1 MKSKSVSVNVT
12 ANGLAANQAQQTA
25 NQAQKMASANI
36 DKLSAETEAR
46 LAREEANA
54 QIIKE
59 LNDAQSDFESNL
71 AWTKSQIYE
80 GQHQNDSAVNSLKSD
95 MEATWNS
102 MTSTKD
108 SLYNSAS
115 TATSEVDKRLESLK
129 AQNSKS
135 LSDLQSSADSLH
147 ARANSLYSNA
157 DSTRRS
163 LMTAT
168 SELENSLDSVRGSMS
183 VVDVDLRNE
192 ITSTKSDL
200 ASKASS
206 LASATSEVQDDLTK
220 TRTSLGQADTDLKN
234 GLAKANTDITSARN
248 DLASVRDSLAAND
261 EDIQNDL
268 AKATADIAGTKND
281 LASQAASLATASS
294 ELGSGMDQAYASLH
308 AADDSLRTATS
319 EIKQQTGKISGS
331 LSTADSMIMFNS
343 NTIAEVK
350 RTANLIEAD
359 LTNTKGDVASVQVQ
373 ANGLQSQITDNKNN
387 ISSVKQTADGLEQTV
402 KHGSR
407 NLIKTAMELN
417 LDNGNEKVGDY
428 VVGLVN
434 AGNGVW
440 HEDDTQAMLS
450 VLPPELNGQK
460 LTVSFDVL
468 TNDASQLGNMYVNI
482 GLFDGQG
489 NRQTELD
496 NVPFANITAKQ
507 WTRFSHTFD
516 IPQDWTSAVIVDHN
530 GKEIDDHT
538 GTQFTA
544 TLGLFYYSVQFKNAS
559 SVPYKIKCA
568 QAEFGPNATAFV
580 APDSSISKLIQTA
593 QELTSSLADSN
604 GNISQ
609 LQQTAK
615 QISAQVADNAGNI
628 SQLQQTAD
636 GLGTQIANTNGDVS
650 ALRQTANTLQSSIAD
665 NKNDISSVR
674 QTANQLSTTLSNQAG
689 DLSNLKQTA
698 NSLQSQI
705 SNANGDISNVKQTA
719 NDLRSQVTDNK
730 NNISSVKQTAT
741 NLTSQMQDAN
751 NDISQLQQTA
761 NGLSTTVK
769 SGSRNLVKTAME
781 LKLENTDED
790 SNGYVVGLVNAG
802 NGGWHEDDTQA
813 PLSVPVPGL
822 NGQQVTVSFDLLTK
836 DASQLSGM
844 AVNLG
849 LFNGQGTRLTE
860 MDNIP
865 FTGQGVK
872 VNEWSRFATTFN
884 VPSDWTSANLVDHT
898 STAITDH
905 SGTVISAELGSLYYS
920 VQFKNK
926 SSIGYKVKRVQAEFG
941 PNATAFAVPDS
952 SISQLIQTSKELK
965 SLIADNDGD
974 ISQLQQTAKSLQSQ
988 IADSNGN
995 ISALQQTAGEIKQSV
1010 KDNQN
1015 NISSVSQK
1023 ADSIN
1028 ASLTNTRGDVTALQA
1043 TAKGLTSWVSDAE
1056 GNISSLQQTAN
1067 GLSNDVKDAKGNISS
1082 LQQTAKS
1089 YGTRIADAE
1098 GNVSTLKQTATG
1110 LQSSIADNKNNI
1122 SSVKQKADSLQTQL
1136 SNANGDISSLKQTAT
1151 GLQSQVTDNKNNIS
1165 SVKQTATKL
1174 SSDMK
1179 DAKGNISSLQ
1189 QTATG
1194 LSTTVKSGSRNLIKT
1209 AMELKL
1215 ENKDESVGDY
1225 VVGLVNPGNGSWHE
1239 DDTFAPLSVSVPDLN
1254 GQKLT
1259 VGFDLLVN
1267 DTAQLGGMYAN
1278 LGLFNGQGARITEL
1292 TNTSFAGRGAV
1303 AKQWKRISMAFDV
1316 PEDWTSPKITTHSG
1330 VEIADHTGETISAT
1344 LGALYYGVQF
1354 KNTSSIGYKIK
1365 RAQAEIGPNATAFV
1379 APDFSISKLI
1389 QTSKELSSQ
1398 IADSDGDISQL
1409 RQMANLLQMQ
1419 VADNRG
1425 NISDVEQTAAGINS
1439 TVRNQ
1444 ANSVSQLQQKA
1455 DSLQSQITDTSGNVS
1470 KLTQTANGL
1479 QSEVKDASRNISSLQ
1494 QTAKQ
1499 LDSDMKDAK
1508 GNISNLQQT
1517 ATQLSSDMKDA
1528 KNNVSSLQQTATSYG
1543 TRLSNAEDDVSTLQQ
1558 TATTLQTQ
1566 ITDNKNHASTIEQK
1580 ADGISARVSG
1590 IENNKVVGSLLK
1602 LTDTEAGLG
1611 SYVNGKLIAGINT
1624 NKNGDVLI
1632 DGDNVHIHGS
1642 THIDNGA
1649 INAEKITVHNQMD
1662 NGEDQNLAI
1671 AWGKLSSIIG
1681 GKDDNGNT
1689 LWGSINQTKDKFSSY
1704 YTKQESDS
1712 KNSTLQ
1718 ASLIKQTS
1726 DNIVMAVSDAQ
1737 KFHVYTLSASSQ
1749 WDFNHTKSIHE
1760 NWFVKGDS
1768 TTNYFHN
1775 GPNGVTPWVYVTSR
1789 GSADGTRFVTTVWK
1803 DNDPTQYQRTWTGDH
1818 WTPWV
1823 IIPNTSNMVS
1833 AINMSPDGIK
1843 IDGKYLELNSNTT
1856 VNGDFTVR
1864 GRNIELNG
1872 DTKVTGRLD
1881 LIQDGSRSIAQGPNY
1896 HNPWNWNNAH
1906 IYFDNYLQLLAE
1918 DCNAWYTNTKTSL
1931 SDGNAPF
1938 YSITTLT
1945 PGYLK
1950 FTTYKNKVNIDS
1962 QFSRSYL
1969 DSGRLETPEIYTD
1982 KFVITG
1988 HHIRVRDNQFLM
2000 VTNKN
2005 GTNFDDN
2012 GSVGFQVYGGIVL
2025 GKQTIGS
2032 PTKDIYFQ
2040 QGNIDGV
2047 LNQHYSDA
2055 PKVTLHAQNVV
2066 SQTANKVSSRLSVK
2080 TAITKVTYDRALMA
2094 VQNTD
2099 MYDYKYIG
2107 DDSNQHY
2114 VSGIID
2120 DVHSTPEYNMDTML
2134 INKERTARIDA
2145 NLLGYHHV
2153 VIQKLLERLAELEK
2167 KVK

>member
-59 LNDAQSDFESNL
+59 LNEAQSDFESNL
-71 AWTKSQIYE
+71 AWTKSQIE
-80 GQHQNDSAVNSLKSD
+80 INSHQNDSAVNSLKSD
-95 MEATWNS
+95 METTWNS
-102 MTSTKD
+102 MASTES

-115 TATSEVDKRLESLK
+115 AATSEVDKRLESLK

-147 ARANSLYSNA
+147 ARADSLYSDA

-200 ASKASS
+200 AIKASS

-234 GLAKANTDITSARN
+234 GLAKASTDITSARN

-281 LASQAASLATASS
+281 LASQAAALATASS
-294 ELGSGMDQAYASLH
+294 DLGSGMDQADASLH
-308 AADDSLRTATS
+308 AAEDSLQTATS

-343 NTIAEVK
+343 NAIAEVK
-350 RTANLIEAD
+350 RTANSIEAD
-359 LTNTKGDVASVQVQ
+359 LTNTKGDVVSVQVQ

-468 TNDASQLGNMYVNI
+468 TNDASQLGNMYVNL

-516 IPQDWTSAVIVDHN
+516 IPQDWTSAIIVDHN

-593 QELTSSLADSN
+593 QELNSSLADSN

-615 QISAQVADNAGNI
+615 QISARVADNAGNI

-730 NNISSVKQTAT
+730 NNISSVQQTAT

-751 NDISQLQQTA
+751 NDISQLKQTA

-781 LKLENTDED
+781 LKLENKDESIED
-790 SNGYVVGLVNAG
+790 YVVGLVNAG

-822 NGQQVTVSFDLLTK
+822 NGQQITVSFDLLTK
-836 DASQLSGM
+836 DISQLSGM
-844 AVNLG
+844 CVNLG

-872 VNEWSRFATTFN
+872 ASEWSRFATTFN

-905 SGTVISAELGSLYYS
+905 SGTVISTELGSLYYS
-920 VQFKNK
+920 IQFKNK
-926 SSIGYKVKRVQAEFG
+926 SSISYKVKRVQAEIG
-941 PNATAFAVPDS
+941 PNATAFVAPDF

-965 SLIADNDGD
+965 SLISDNDGD
-974 ISQLQQTAKSLQSQ
+974 ISQLRQMASLLQMQ
-988 IADSNGN
+988 VADSRGN
-995 ISALQQTAGEIKQSV
+995 ISSLEQTAGEIKQSV

-1023 ADSIN
+1023 ADLIN
-1028 ASLTNTRGDVTALQA
+1028 TSLTNTRGDVTALQA
-1043 TAKGLTSWVSDAE
+1043 TAKGLTSRVSDVE
-1056 GNISSLQQTAN
+1056 GNVSSLQHTAN
-1067 GLSNDVKDAKGNISS
+1067 GLSDDVKDAKGNISS
-1082 LQQTAKS
+1082 LQQTAKD
-1089 YGTRIADAE
+1089 YGTRITNAE
-1098 GNVSTLKQTATG
+1098 GNVSTLQQTATD
-1110 LQSSIADNKNNI
+1110 LKSSIADNKNNI
-1122 SSVKQKADSLQTQL
+1122 SSVKQTAASLQTQL
-1136 SNANGDISSLKQTAT
+1136 GNANGDISGLKQTAT
-1151 GLQSQVTDNKNNIS
+1151 DLRSQVTDNKNNI
-1165 SVKQTATKL
+1165 T
-1174 SSDMK
+1174 
-1179 DAKGNISSLQ
+1179 SLQ

-1215 ENKDESVGDY
+1215 ENKDETVGDY
-1225 VVGLVNPGNGSWHE
+1225 VVGLVNPGYGNWHE
-1239 DDTFAPLSVSVPDLN
+1239 DDTQAPLSVSVPDLN

-1278 LGLFNGQGARITEL
+1278 LGLFNGQGTRITEL

-1354 KNTSSIGYKIK
+1354 KNTSSISYKIK
-1365 RAQAEIGPNATAFV
+1365 QAQAEIGPNATAFV

-1398 IADSDGDISQL
+1398 IADSDGNLSQL
-1409 RQMANLLQMQ
+1409 RQMASSLQMQ
-1419 VADNRG
+1419 VADNKG
-1425 NISDVEQTAAGINS
+1425 NISNVEETANGLNV

-1444 ANSVSQLQQKA
+1444 ANSVSQLQDKA
-1455 DSLQSQITDTSGNVS
+1455 DSLQLQIADANNNVS
-1470 KLTQTANGL
+1470 NLQLTANGL
-1479 QSEVKDASRNISSLQ
+1479 QHDVKNAKGDISHLQDTATQLSSDMTDANGNISHLQ
-1494 QTAKQ
+1494 KTATQ

-1508 GNISNLQQT
+1508 SNI
-1517 ATQLSSDMKDA
+1517 
-1528 KNNVSSLQQTATSYG
+1528 SSLQQTAGQFSIDMT
-1543 TRLSNAEDDVSTLQQ
+1543 NAKNDISTFKL
-1558 TATTLQTQ
+1558 TADSLQTQ
-1566 ITDNKNHASTIEQK
+1566 ITDNKNHAATIESK

-1590 IENNKVVGSLLK
+1590 IENNKAVRSLLK
-1602 LTDTEAGLG
+1602 LTDNEAGLG
-1611 SYVNGKLIAGINT
+1611 SFVNGKLIAGINT
-1624 NKNGDVLI
+1624 NADGGVTI
-1632 DGDNVHIHGS
+1632 DGKLIHISGY
-1642 THIDNGA
+1642 TQIDNGA
-1649 INAEKITVHNQMD
+1649 INAEKITVYNQMD
-1662 NGEDQNLAI
+1662 NGQEQNLAI
-1671 AWGKLSSIIG
+1671 AWGKLSSMIG

-1689 LWGSINQTKDKFSSY
+1689 LWGAVNQSKEKFSSY
-1704 YTKQESDS
+1704 YTKQEADS
-1712 KNSTLQ
+1712 KNSALQ
-1718 ASLIKQTS
+1718 VSLIKQTP
-1726 DNIVMAVSDAQ
+1726 DNIVMAVNDAQ
-1737 KFHVYTLSASSQ
+1737 KFPVYTLSASSQ
-1749 WDFNHTKSIHE
+1749 WDFNYTKSIHE
-1760 NWFVKGDS
+1760 NWFVKGDP

-1775 GPNGVTPWVYVTSR
+1775 GPDGVTPWVYVTSR

-1818 WTPWV
+1818 WTDWV
-1823 IIPNTSNMVS
+1823 TIPNTSNMIS

-1881 LIQDGSRSIAQGPNY
+1881 LMQESANSVAQGAAY

-1918 DCNAWYTNTKTSL
+1918 DCNAWYTDTKTSL
-1931 SDGNAPF
+1931 SHWNAPF

-1950 FTTYKNKVNIDS
+1950 FTTYNHKINITDENFDG
-1962 QFSRSYL
+1962 QISRSYL
-1969 DSGRLETPEIYTD
+1969 DSGRLETPEVYTD

-2000 VTNKN
+2000 VTNKA
-2005 GTNFDDN
+2005 GTNFDNN
-2012 GSVGFQVYGGIVL
+2012 GSVGFQVWGGIVL
-2025 GKQTIGS
+2025 GENTIGAPS
-2032 PTKDIYFQ
+2032 GNLYFQ
-2040 QGNIDGV
+2040 RGNVDAILD
-2047 LNQHYSDA
+2047 QKYSDA
-2055 PKVTLHAQNVV
+2055 PKLTLHAQRLI
-2066 SQTANKVSSRLSVK
+2066 SQTANTVSSRLSVK

-2120 DVHSTPEYNMDTML
+2120 DVHPTPEYNMDTML
-2134 INKERTARIDA
+2134 INQERTARIDA

-2153 VIQKLLERLAELEK
+2153 VIQKLLERVAELEK

>member
-12 ANGLAANQAQQTA
+12 ANGLAANNAQKAA
-25 NQAQKMASANI
+25 NQAVEKLNHESSARTAYQIAN
-36 DKLSAETEAR
+36 DETLS
-46 LAREEANA
+46 
-54 QIIKE
+54 E
-59 LNDAQSDFESNL
+59 LNQAQSDFESNL
-71 AWTKSQIYE
+71 AWTKSQIE
-80 GQHQNDSAVNSLKSD
+80 INSHQNDSAVNSLKSG
-95 MEATWNS
+95 MESTWDS
-102 MTSTKD
+102 MSSTEQ

-115 TATSEVDKRLESLK
+115 TATSEVDKRLGH
-129 AQNSKS
+129 S

-147 ARANSLYSNA
+147 ARADSLYSDA

-183 VVDVDLRNE
+183 VVNVELRNE

-206 LASATSEVQDDLTK
+206 LASATSEVQDNLTK
-220 TRTSLGQADTDLKN
+220 TRTSLAEADTDLKN
-234 GLAKANTDITSARN
+234 GLTKANNNIASTQN
-248 DLASVRDSLAAND
+248 DLVSVRDSLTAND

-268 AKATADIAGTKND
+268 VKATADIAGTKND
-281 LASQAASLATASS
+281 LASQAASLALASS
-294 ELGSGMDQAYASLH
+294 ELGRGMDQAYASLH

-319 EIKQQTGKISGS
+319 EIERQTGQISGS
-331 LSTADSMIMFNS
+331 LSTADSMIIFNS
-343 NTIAEVK
+343 NAIAEVK
-350 RTANLIEAD
+350 RTANSIEAD
-359 LTNTKGDVASVQVQ
+359 LTNTKGNVASVQAKADSLQ
-373 ANGLQSQITDNKNN
+373 AQVTDNTNN
-387 ISSVKQTADGLEQTV
+387 ISSVKETARGLEQTV

-407 NLIKTAMELN
+407 NLIKTAMELS
-417 LDNGNEKVGDY
+417 LENGDERAEDH

-434 AGNGVW
+434 SL
-440 HEDDTQAMLS
+440 HEDNTQAPLS

-460 LTVSFDVL
+460 LTLSFDVL
-468 TNDASQLGNMYVNI
+468 TSDTSQLGKMYVNI
-482 GLFDGQG
+482 GLFDIQG
-489 NRQTELD
+489 NRKAELT
-496 NVPFANITAKQ
+496 NVPFSDIIANQ

-516 IPQDWTSAVIVDHN
+516 FPQDWTSAIIADDN

-538 GTQFTA
+538 GEQITA
-544 TLGLFYYSVQFKNAS
+544 TLGTFFYSVQFKNAS

-568 QAEFGPNATAFV
+568 QAELGPNATAFI

-609 LQQTAK
+609 LQQTTK
-615 QISAQVADNAGNI
+615 QISALVTDNVGNI

-650 ALRQTANTLQSSIAD
+650 SLRQTANTLQSSIAD
-665 NKNDISSVR
+665 SKNDISSVR
-674 QTANQLSTTLSNQAG
+674 QTASQLSATLSNQAG
-689 DLSNLKQTA
+689 ELSNLKQTA
-698 NSLQSQI
+698 DSLQSQI
-705 SNANGDISNVKQTA
+705 SNANGDISSVKQTS
-719 NDLRSQVTDNK
+719 NDLQSQVTDNK
-730 NNISSVKQTAT
+730 KNISSVRETAT

-761 NGLSTTVK
+761 TGLSSTVK

-781 LKLENTDED
+781 LKLENTDEE
-790 SNGYVVGLVNAG
+790 SNGYVVGLVNSS
-802 NGGWHEDDTQA
+802 HEDDTFA

-822 NGQQVTVSFDLLTK
+822 NGQQVTVSFDLLAK
-836 DASQLSGM
+836 DTSQLSGM

-872 VNEWSRFATTFN
+872 ASEWSRFATTFN
-884 VPSDWTSANLVDHT
+884 VPNGWTTANLADHT
-898 STAITDH
+898 NTGIADH
-905 SGTVISAELGSLYYS
+905 SGAAISAELGSLYYS
-920 VQFKNK
+920 IQFKNK

-941 PNATAFAVPDS
+941 PNATAFIAPDS

-988 IADSNGN
+988 ITDSNGN
-995 ISALQQTAGEIKQSV
+995 ISALEQTAGEIKQSV

-1028 ASLTNTRGDVTALQA
+1028 TSLTNTRGDVTSLQA
-1043 TAKGLTSWVSDAE
+1043 TAKGLTSRVSSAE
-1056 GNISSLQQTAN
+1056 GNISNLQQTAN
-1067 GLSNDVKDAKGNISS
+1067 GLTSDVRDAKGNISS

-1089 YGTRIADAE
+1089 YGTRIANTE
-1098 GNVSTLKQTATG
+1098 GNVSTLKQTATD
-1110 LQSSIADNKNNI
+1110 LQSSLADNKNNI
-1122 SSVKQKADSLQTQL
+1122 SSVNQKADSLQTQL
-1136 SNANGDISSLKQTAT
+1136 SNANGDISSLKETAT

-1165 SVKQTATKL
+1165 SVKETATQL

-1215 ENKDESVGDY
+1215 ENTDETVGDY
-1225 VVGLVNPGNGSWHE
+1225 VVGLVNAGNGGWHE
-1239 DDTFAPLSVSVPDLN
+1239 DDTQAPLSVSVPDLN

-1278 LGLFNGQGARITEL
+1278 LGLFNGQGTRITEL

-1330 VEIADHTGETISAT
+1330 VEAADHTGETLSAT

-1354 KNTSSIGYKIK
+1354 KNTSSIAYKIK
-1365 RAQAEIGPNATAFV
+1365 RAQAEIGPNATDFV

-1425 NISDVEQTAAGINS
+1425 NISDVEQTADGLNA

-1444 ANSVSQLQQKA
+1444 AGSVSQLQDKA
-1455 DSLQSQITDTSGNVS
+1455 DSLQSQITDTNGNVS
-1470 KLTQTANGL
+1470 KITETANGL
-1479 QSEVKDASRNISSLQ
+1479 QTQVKDA
-1494 QTAKQ
+1494 K
-1499 LDSDMKDAK
+1499 K
-1508 GNISNLQQT
+1508 NISNLQQT
-1517 ATQLSSDMKDA
+1517 ATQLNSDMKDA
-1528 KNNVSSLQQTATSYG
+1528 KNNISSLQQTSTSFGTRLTNAEGNVSSLQQTAG
-1543 TRLSNAEDDVSTLQQ
+1543 R
-1558 TATTLQTQ
+1558 LQTQ
-1566 ITDNKNHASTIEQK
+1566 ITDNKNHASTIEETAK
-1580 ADGISARVSG
+1580 GISTRVSG

-1624 NKNGDVLI
+1624 NANGEVMI
-1632 DGDNVHIHGS
+1632 DGDVVHIHGS

-1662 NGEDQNLAI
+1662 NGQEQNLAV

-1681 GKDDNGNT
+1681 GKNDKGDT
-1689 LWGSINQTKDKFSSY
+1689 LWGAVNQTKDKFSSY
-1704 YTKQESDS
+1704 YTQSDIDS
-1712 KNSTLQ
+1712 KSDALQ
-1718 ASLIKQTS
+1718 RSLISQTS
-1726 DNIVMAVSDAQ
+1726 KNITLAVDGAK
-1737 KFHVYTLSASSQ
+1737 KFTTYTISASNT
-1749 WDFNHTKSIHE
+1749 WDFNYTKSIYG
-1760 NWFVKGDS
+1760 NWFLNGD
-1768 TTNYFHN
+1768 TGNYLYN
-1775 GPNGVTPWVYVTSR
+1775 GPDGVNSWMYVQSR
-1789 GSADGTRFVTTVWK
+1789 GSADGARFVTTVWR
-1803 DNDPTQYQRTWTGDH
+1803 DYDPTQYQRTWTGDH

-1823 IIPNTSNMVS
+1823 MLPNTSNLIS
-1833 AINMSPDGIK
+1833 AINLSPDSVK
-1843 IDGKYLELNSNTT
+1843 INGK
-1856 VNGDFTVR
+1856 
-1864 GRNIELNG
+1864 NIELNG
-1872 DTKVTGRLD
+1872 NTKVTGRLD
-1881 LIQDGSRSIAQGPNY
+1881 LMQDSANWVKQDTSY
-1896 HNPWNWNNAH
+1896 HNNWSWDHAH
-1906 IYFDNYLQLLAE
+1906 IYFDNYLQLLGE
-1918 DCNAWYTNTKTSL
+1918 NCTVFYDNTNSRLNGGK
-1931 SDGNAPF
+1931 AF
-1938 YSITTLT
+1938 YSISTLT

-1950 FTTYKNKVNIDS
+1950 LTTYTKKVGDMKFDGQI
-1962 QFSRSYL
+1962 SRSYL
-1969 DSGRLETPEIYTD
+1969 DSIRLETPEIYTD
-1982 KFVITG
+1982 KF
-1988 HHIRVRDNQFLM
+1988 
-2000 VTNKN
+2000 
-2005 GTNFDDN
+2005 
-2012 GSVGFQVYGGIVL
+2012 QVWDGIAL

-2032 PTKDIYFQ
+2032 PSRDIYFQ
-2040 QGNIDGV
+2040 QGNVDGIFAV
-2047 LNQHYSDA
+2047 NYSTA
-2055 PKVTLHAQNVV
+2055 PKVTVHCDHVA
-2066 SQTANKVSSRLSVK
+2066 SKSANTVTSRLSTK

-2099 MYDYKYIG
+2099 MYDYKYIA
-2107 DDSNQHY
+2107 DDSGQHY

-2120 DVHSTPEYNMDTML
+2120 DIHDKPEYNMDPML
-2134 INKERTARIDA
+2134 INQERTARIDA

-2153 VIQKLLERLAELEK
+2153 VLQEVLNRLDKIEK
-2167 KVK
+2167 KLGIF